1 MRVIYESVIW
11 PGEISLNLYWCNIYK
26 GFKRLPVMVPET
38 ASVQGEYHFN
48 RLLAAP
54 TSSW

>member
-11 PGEISLNLYWCNIYK
+11 PGEISLNLYWCNICK
-26 GFKRLPVMVPET
+26 GFKRLPVKVPET
-38 ASVQGEYHFN
+38 APVQGEYHFN
-48 RLLAAP
+48 RLLAVR

>member
-11 PGEISLNLYWCNIYK
+11 PGEISLNLYWFNIYK
-26 GFKRLPVMVPET
+26 GFKRLPVKVPET
-38 ASVQGEYHFN
+38 APVQGDHHFN
-48 RLLAAP
+48 RLLAVR